1 MPTSNTICE
10 KTMSDGRDEP
20 ALAPRALVAG
30 HGDFATGMVSAV
42 DQITG
47 RGSVL
52 VALTNRGLGADE
64 IVRTLREAVVA
75 ASAQVIFTD
84 LPAGSWTIAAR
95 RVQRER
101 PEIVVVTGANLP
113 ALLDF
118 VFQTDSASAD
128 AARHAADK
136 GRGALVVLGGG
147 SVGGG
152 D

>member
-1 MPTSNTICE
+1 
-10 KTMSDGRDEP
+10 MSDPREEP
-20 ALAPRALVAG
+20 PAAPRALVAG
-30 HGDFATGMVSAV
+30 HGDFATGIVSAV

-52 VALTNRGLGADE
+52 IPLTNKGLGADE
-64 IVRTLREAVVA
+64 IVRALRDAVTA
-75 ASAQVIFTD
+75 AGAQVIFTD

-113 ALLDF
+113 SLLDF
-118 VFQTDSASAD
+118 VFQTDSASGD

-136 GRGALVVLGGG
+136 GRGALVVLGGTASGAG